1 MRTTVTIDDQ
11 VLAEAK
17 AVAAR
22 TGRTL
27 SEVVEDALREVQAQR
42 AAGTGTGAFKLHTF
56 DGGGT
61 LAGVDLNSNAALLDL
76 IEGDA
81 PGRD

>member
-1 MRTTVTIDDQ
+1 MRTTVSIDDEL
-11 VLAEAK
+11 LAEAK

-42 AAGTGTGAFKLHTF
+42 AAGAEAGAFKLHTF

-61 LAGVDLNSNAALLDL
+61 LPGVDLNSNSALLDL
-76 IEGDA
+76 IADDERNRG
-81 PGRD
+81 